1 MSRINKQLNASN
13 SNIYTPVFVES
24 ILKVNIPVSIYLKS
38 ADHFD
43 DKYISSTSDSWVFD
57 YSGSRCY
64 AHFRQDKIS
73 NQLIKYICFH
83 YASAKCPA
91 QVPGV
96 LHAWSL
102 ATDHCIS
109 KSAFTFTVLKDY
121 LETQEIKPQYF
132 YFIIFGLKILCT
144 EAFPGFTLEDYED
157 LEFIPRPHSHDWGI
171 YQEIDHVLDPLEK
184 NMISKGL
191 FEMAVAIRYGENY
204 SLNTI
209 RDAVILG
216 LTYVTGARPVQLAK
230 LAVKDL
236 RIDTRNSETG
246 LIRYSLLLP
255 YAKQRHVTTERLFLA
270 IPAEIGALIRHYI
283 ERAQL
288 KPDGKLFEFSNSA
301 PFNVSRAIN
310 KAFLCFSPPDYQAA
324 VKRGEAALPTIT
336 PTVFSTVKMLTAPI
350 RSHLTYLRAKSFA
363 DYLPQAISNMP
374 GEQVELDDVVKYITQ
389 TTSSFRGRAGQ
400 RDKTSKALSKRG
412 VLPAQEIPGPK
423 NSKAIYYSKTDLN
436 HYIKTEFGLTNA
448 NEPCTHA
455 WMENGKRYQVNYEDL
470 LFLHEKGSL
479 ALKRTLALLATPIPF
494 TNTLM
499 NKFLG
504 NVEPDGSVFSKYQLL
519 EEDGT
524 STRMRTHI
532 PRHNINTFL
541 AIAEISDHLQ
551 AMLMGRVDITQ
562 NQHYQH
568 LALAGRRK
576 AASLMPLQPIS
587 TALTATPY
595 SSSVATPL
603 DIVKQTGQL
612 AATEHM
618 AMDNTI
624 KANLH
629 TFDDR
634 DDVARFI
641 EASFADGLFED
652 VAAAFEEIRTAEGPE
667 QASAMVARHA
677 VLYPLKFGSCMREV
691 NLWGCPYRL
700 KCQSAAFCEHFTLTG
715 RMDELPNLIAKKQA
729 LQKAYSKLTQ
739 LTQRQPD
746 YQTRLAD
753 IEKRLHQLKAIQAQ
767 WQRRAKTQQLVATEN
782 VLSGE
787 VITEGKVRTLA
798 QLFALEYQQ
807 LMKEND

>member
-204 SLNTI
+204 SLNTM

-336 PTVFSTVKMLTAPI
+336 PTD
-350 RSHLTYLRAKSFA
+350 LRH
-363 DYLPQAISNMP
+363 NV
-374 GEQVELDDVVKYITQ
+374 G
-389 TTSSFRGRAGQ
+389 
-400 RDKTSKALSKRG
+400 
-412 VLPAQEIPGPK
+412 
-423 NSKAIYYSKTDLN
+423 
-436 HYIKTEFGLTNA
+436 H
-448 NEPCTHA
+448 
-455 WMENGKRYQVNYEDL
+455 
-470 LFLHEKGSL
+470 SL
-479 ALKRTLALLATPIPF
+479 AMQGVSAEEIAHILGHSSLTVAKYYILATP
-494 TNTLM
+494 
-499 NKFLG
+499 
-504 NVEPDGSVFSKYQLL
+504 
-519 EEDGT
+519 
-524 STRMRTHI
+524 
-532 PRHNINTFL
+532 
-541 AIAEISDHLQ
+541 A
-551 AMLMGRVDITQ
+551 
-562 NQHYQH
+562 
-568 LALAGRRK
+568 LALIRAK
-576 AASLMPLQPIS
+576 ALGINPVWQ
-587 TALTATPY
+587 
-595 SSSVATPL
+595 
-603 DIVKQTGQL
+603 
-612 AATEHM
+612 
-618 AMDNTI
+618 N
-624 KANLH
+624 
-629 TFDDR
+629 
-634 DDVARFI
+634 
-641 EASFADGLFED
+641 
-652 VAAAFEEIRTAEGPE
+652 
-667 QASAMVARHA
+667 MVA
-677 VLYPLKFGSCMREV
+677 MM
-691 NLWGCPYRL
+691 
-700 KCQSAAFCEHFTLTG
+700 LTG
-715 RMDELPNLIAKKQA
+715 ELTSSTKWQDQRVVGIIGDELHDGI
-729 LQKAYSKLTQ
+729 
-739 LTQRQPD
+739 
-746 YQTRLAD
+746 
-753 IEKRLHQLKAIQAQ
+753 
-767 WQRRAKTQQLVATEN
+767 
-782 VLSGE
+782 G
-787 VITEGKVRTLA
+787 
-798 QLFALEYQQ
+798 
-807 LMKEND
+807 

>member
-204 SLNTI
+204 SLNTM

-283 ERAQL
+283 KRAQL

-336 PTVFSTVKMLTAPI
+336 PTDLRHNVGHSLAMQGVSAEEIAHILGHSSLTVAKYYILATPALALIRAKALGINPVWQNMVAMMLT
-350 RSHLTYLRAKSFA
+350 
-363 DYLPQAISNMP
+363 
-374 GEQVELDDVVKYITQ
+374 GEL
-389 TTSSFRGRAGQ
+389 TSSTKWQDQ
-400 RDKTSKALSKRG
+400 RVVGIIGDEL
-412 VLPAQEIPGPK
+412 
-423 NSKAIYYSKTDLN
+423 
-436 HYIKTEFGLTNA
+436 FGLTNA